1 MVLIR
6 VLIIQA
12 ISISDPKGID
22 ELPDIVKI
30 YSFITIN
37 MQFQTII
44 AICKFNLI
52 KFNIICTVSC
62 KEGNLELVKCQT
74 PSTILAIK
82 SVLWLMSNLLEM

>member
-1 MVLIR
+1 MALIT

-12 ISISDPKGID
+12 ISISDPEGID

-44 AICKFNLI
+44 AICKLCI
-52 KFNIICTVSC
+52 VSC

-82 SVLWLMSNLLEM
+82 SVLWLMSNWLEM

>member
-1 MVLIR
+1 MALIT

-37 MQFQTII
+37 MQFQAII
-44 AICKFNLI
+44 VMRKLR
-52 KFNIICTVSC
+52 TVSC
-62 KEGNLELVKCQT
+62 KKENLGFVKCQT
-74 PSTILAIK
+74 PSIILAIK
-82 SVLWLMSNLLEM
+82 SVQRPNYLKCEAYKEMQGV